1 MNHAVSPG
9 IPFRDTF
16 DRIQAERGPPA
27 VFIVDAE
34 GEIKVELVRTRD
46 SWQRLEGAVPAYGIC
61 HCLFRDR
68 ATGFVQ
74 YILVT
79 SPELCASH
87 PRADITRYPDQP
99 TALAA
104 LSALGRPPLQPSV

>member
-1 MNHAVSPG
+1 MNSALSPH

-16 DRIQAERGPPA
+16 DRIQAEQGPPA
-27 VFIVDAE
+27 VFTVDAE
-34 GEIKVELVRTRD
+34 GEIKVDLERTRD
-46 SWQRLEGAVPAYGIC
+46 GWQRLDRVPDYGVC

-79 SPELCASH
+79 SPDLCSTH
-87 PRADITRYPDQP
+87 PRADITHYPDQP
-99 TALAA
+99 AALSA
-104 LSALGRPPLQPSV
+104 LSALGRPPVQQG